1 LIPNL
6 LALFRDLLRD
16 PRVPRSAKI
25 WLGVGVA
32 WIASPVDLIP
42 EFIPIAGP
50 LDDAI
55 VAALVLRHLI
65 KLTPPAVVAEHWR
78 GDQRT
83 LRVMVGCTRVASVV
97 AHSVRV
103 GDRDDEVGG
112 GGPFDDV
119 RSREVLSP
127 IRRIPGTVAESA
139 IARGRVRA

>member
-1 LIPNL
+1 MRGLLIGLGIAVGIWLIGIVVLIALGRRSQARELATLIPNL

-25 WLGVGVA
+25 WLGVAVV
-32 WIASPVDLIP
+32 WIASPIDLIP

-78 GDQRT
+78 GDPRT
-83 LRVMVGCTRVASVV
+83 LRAI
-97 AHSVRV
+97 
-103 GDRDDEVGG
+103 VGG
-112 GGPFDDV
+112 KKEEPQ
-119 RSREVLSP
+119 
-127 IRRIPGTVAESA
+127 
-139 IARGRVRA
+139 